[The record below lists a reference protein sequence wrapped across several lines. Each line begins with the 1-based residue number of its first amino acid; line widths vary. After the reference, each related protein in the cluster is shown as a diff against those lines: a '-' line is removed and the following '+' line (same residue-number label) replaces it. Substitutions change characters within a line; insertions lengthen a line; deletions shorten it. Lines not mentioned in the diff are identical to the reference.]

1 MNTYI
6 LKDCDIDK
14 RDPPLKFISRAN
26 PHNVRWGEMKLYL
39 QAQVEARAMEVWGS
53 EEKLQEE
60 IKSREEKRII
70 AKTKKYQKQMKEL
83 RMNVR
88 SSLYNKTSAAHVH
101 KFDSEVY
108 NESSDDY
115 SHTCKTCG
123 YSETFEKM

>member
-39 QAQVEARAMEVWGS
+39 QVQVEARAMEVWGS

-60 IKSREEKRII
+60 IESREEKRIV

-88 SSLYNKTSAAHVH
+88 SSLYNKTSATHVH
-101 KFDSEVY
+101 EFDSEVY
-108 NESSDDY
+108 NEGNDDY
-115 SHTCKTCG
+115 SHTCKACG